1 METLLHLFKDQM
13 KINKKI
19 ALPTQDGM
27 TFINVDQ
34 IVRVESESNYSFVH
48 LASGENVCITKTLKQ
63 IEESLDGQPFIAFI
77 NLIW

>member
-48 LASGENVCITKTLKQ
+48 LASGEYVYYKNF
-63 IEESLDGQPFIAFI
+63 EA
-77 NLIW
+77 N